1 VSQHLQRQITKL
13 KKQILQVGTMVE
25 EAVRDAI
32 QAVHSRDVDLARRT
46 IQGDTQINEMEI
58 DVEEECLHTLALH
71 QPVAQDLRYV
81 VAVLKIN
88 NDLERIADLAVN
100 VAKQAI
106 LLSEEPKIDA
116 LPYDLP
122 GMAKKVKTMLEQSLD
137 ALVNSDTELAES
149 VREMDDDVDAIH
161 RQMYRDVEQRLQQ
174 DPDHARQLIHL
185 LGVSRSLERIADH
198 TVNIAED
205 VLYMAKGGIYRH
217 GHQPQVN
224 RPKA

>member
-1 VSQHLQRQITKL
+1 MSQHLQRQITKL
-13 KKQILQVGTMVE
+13 KKQILQVGTLVE

-32 QAVHSRDVDLARRT
+32 QAVHSRDPALARR
-46 IQGDTQINEMEI
+46 IVQGDTEINEMEI

-81 VAVLKIN
+81 IAVLKIN
-88 NDLERIADLAVN
+88 SDLERIADLAVN

-106 LLSEEPKIDA
+106 LLSEEPRIEA

-137 ALVNSDTELAES
+137 ALVNSDTDMAEA
-149 VREMDDDVDAIH
+149 VRTMDDDVDAIH
-161 RQMYRDVEQRLQQ
+161 RQMYLDVEQRIQQ
-174 DPDHARQLIHL
+174 DPENTRQLIQL
-185 LGVSRSLERIADH
+185 LGVSRNLERIADH

-217 GHQPQVN
+217 GHQPQAS
-224 RPKA
+224 RSKS